1 MSHAKYHFDFL
12 LVKNQN
18 KCSSGI
24 LWVLKSTWCL
34 RKGILQKLTIS
45 SAEAD
50 KFETEAKAWVTYF
63 TSIYQSKNVTPY
75 IHIMAI
81 HIPEFIHKSTNL
93 AQFNQQGMEKLNDQT
108 TIDFARSTNHN
119 YRNLEALKQ
128 LLYKENRMELWKIMV
143 STYTKTYKMFHL

>member
-34 RKGILQKLTIS
+34 RKGILQQLTIS

-63 TSIYQSKNVTPY
+63 TSIYQSKNVTPVPY
-75 IHIMAI
+75 IHIMAM
-81 HIPEFIHKSTNL
+81 HIPEFIHKYTNL
-93 AQFNQQGMEKLNDQT
+93 VQFNQQGMEKLNDQT
-108 TIDFARSTNHN
+108 TIDFA
-119 YRNLEALKQ
+119 
-128 LLYKENRMELWKIMV
+128 
-143 STYTKTYKMFHL
+143 